1 MKASSELRQNPQNT
15 KSSQTLKFVQQ
26 EWRTHIG
33 VLSDLSV
40 CAVSPGDFLGTTEAL
55 AKECMAKC
63 REALLE
69 QDLEKL
75 MQELS
80 LLVGI
85 SEKAAHV
92 CKHELKTA
100 ADPLLKSRLAEVTSS
115 VNSSKVV
122 LSQSIDVFEKW
133 LPFNYSF
140 ICI

>member
-1 MKASSELRQNPQNT
+1 
-15 KSSQTLKFVQQ
+15 
-26 EWRTHIG
+26 
-33 VLSDLSV
+33 
-40 CAVSPGDFLGTTEAL
+40 
-55 AKECMAKC
+55 MAKC

-122 LSQSIDVFEKW
+122 LLQSIDVFEKW